1 MPKFFSK
8 RKEPYNLRNRSK
20 KQSTPKS
27 KVDACVECDLPFD
40 ESKIAPE
47 LRRGPIAKEGTS
59 SELLEPSHKTS
70 VGFNKTNLEPVDIR
84 VDSDSDDSLSALDP
98 RRLRA
103 LVESEEELYSENERE
118 KEKERQ
124 RENCTCN
131 IFATGSQQVPAST
144 SPVTGNISPPGST
157 FPTTTAPLD
166 PTLIEQPEV
175 ITTTPVVTNYTS
187 GGQQLPTI
195 NSPADIN
202 KHFSRKSCEGGLG
215 VTAPR
220 HNEPFSDSD
229 PTDDSSSTSMDGEY
243 IRALTELTQK
253 LLNRDVNINKFH
265 GYENEDI
272 NRWFEKLELVL
283 DSKGIK
289 LDAPAART
297 QLINNLAGPAE
308 TFMFELPPD
317 ARGDYNALKQALVKR
332 YSTKDRAWVKRRRLV
347 SRHQGPNELLSDY
360 INDMHELFGGL
371 SDICD
376 RRINVTLKNQS
387 PRANAGNTLASRR
400 SR

>member
-1 MPKFFSK
+1 M
-8 RKEPYNLRNRSK
+8 
-20 KQSTPKS
+20 
-27 KVDACVECDLPFD
+27 PFD

-47 LRRGPIAKEGTS
+47 LRRGPVAKEGTS
-59 SELLEPSHKTS
+59 SEPLEPSHKNS
-70 VGFNKTNLEPVDIR
+70 VRFNKTNLEPVDIS

-103 LVESEEELYSENERE
+103 LVESEEELSSENERE
-118 KEKERQ
+118 KEKEK
-124 RENCTCN
+124 ENCTDN

-144 SPVTGNISPPGST
+144 SPVAGNISPPGSRL
-157 FPTTTAPLD
+157 PSPTAPLD
-166 PTLIEQPEV
+166 PTFIEEPEV
-175 ITTTPVVTNYTS
+175 INTTPIVTNYTA

-195 NSPADIN
+195 NSPADIY

-220 HNEPFSDSD
+220 HSEPFSDSD

-253 LLNRDVNINKFH
+253 LLNKDVNINKFH

-283 DSKGIK
+283 DSKGIR
-289 LDAPAART
+289 LDVPAART

-317 ARGDYNALKQALVKR
+317 ERRDYDTLKRALVKR

-347 SRHQGPNELLSDY
+347 ARRQGPNELLSDY
-360 INDMHELFGGL
+360 INNMHELFSGL
-371 SDICD
+371 NMAEVDK
-376 RRINVTLKNQS
+376 VTHFTEGLLQPLKT
-387 PRANAGNTLASRR
+387 AENTHASRR
-400 SR
+400 SG